1 MTRIRFRSLYLAI
14 LLVAC
19 LVTSPV
25 EAATAHLSESLPR
38 HLLMALEDTAREG
51 QPLLRVQKETP
62 QVSRRVVLMA
72 AFETLGWEH
81 ELALAE
87 KLCPEGFLA
96 CFSRFLEPP
105 PPSSFLEDPSA
116 LLKEDDL
123 RELLDWMRACR
134 ISMRWDFSV
143 AGETSTLRVHR
154 EGTAILED
162 LWEVRIQEEI
172 EKDLALEGLFKLDE
186 AGFPVCLRQTETGRF
201 NLVAGPFGNFANARQ
216 VYAALPPVP
225 GMLLVPAPTL
235 AGSQPL
241 FWAAIQVRNLDSL
254 PRIRFASEMGSA
266 RAELSMIAS
275 AAGAEGGI
283 NGGFF
288 SASGPI
294 GTLVVDGIP
303 LRQSFGDRS
312 ALGLSRGS
320 PPVFGNGRLNLSL
333 ETASFRL
340 PIDRLN
346 ELPLKDEV
354 ALFLKD
360 ERFPVP
366 LQPESGDSYSVPLIV
381 SVSGGFSLS
390 EAEAV
395 LFARGRG
402 IESLRE
408 IGEGGEARVYASWM
422 DPRFDRSDIVLQAGP
437 GIVENGVSNA
447 ASESFDEKTRLQRHP
462 RSLVGWDG
470 DSLWWIVVDGR
481 NPSHSLGVTLPECA
495 GLALSLGLQDAL
507 NLDGGGSSALWW
519 KDSIVNLPPGGKERP
534 LPYAILFG
542 TASGSLFK

>member
-1 MTRIRFRSLYLAI
+1 MTRIKFRSLCLAI

-19 LVTSPV
+19 LFASPA
-25 EAATAHLSESLPR
+25 ETAKVHPAESLPP
-38 HLLMALEDTAREG
+38 HLLVALEDTAREG
-51 QPLLRVQKETP
+51 EPLLRVQEEIS
-62 QVSRRVVLMA
+62 QVSRRVALMA
-72 AFETLGWEH
+72 ALEILGWEH

-87 KLCPEGFLA
+87 RLCPEGFLA

-105 PPSSFLEDPSA
+105 LPSSFLEDPNG

-123 RELLDWMRACR
+123 RELLGWMRSCR
-134 ISMRWDFSV
+134 ISISWDYSV

-154 EGTAILED
+154 EGTAILEG
-162 LWEVRIQEEI
+162 LWEVRIQEAI
-172 EKDLALEGLFKLDE
+172 EEDLAREELLKLNE
-186 AGFPVCLRQTETGRF
+186 AGFPVGLRQTETGLF

-241 FWAAIQVRNLDSL
+241 FWAAIQARNMDSL

-266 RAELSMIAS
+266 RANLSTIAR

-294 GTLVVDGIP
+294 GTLVVNGTP
-303 LRQSFGDRS
+303 LRQSFGERS
-312 ALGLSRGS
+312 ALGLSGGS
-320 PPVFGNGRLNLSL
+320 PPVFGNGRLNLSV
-333 ETASFRL
+333 ESASLRL

-360 ERFPVP
+360 ERFPFP
-366 LQPESGDSYSVPLIV
+366 LQPESGDSFSVPV
-381 SVSGGFSLS
+381 TASVSGSFSLS
-390 EAEAV
+390 QAEAF
-395 LFARGRG
+395 LFARGNAV
-402 IESLRE
+402 ESLRD
-408 IGEGGEARVYASWM
+408 IGEGGEAHVYASWI
-422 DPRFDRSDIVLQAGP
+422 DPRFDGREIVLQAGP
-437 GIVENGVSNA
+437 RIVESGSANA
-447 ASESFDEKTRLQRHP
+447 AAESFDEKTRLQRHP
-462 RSLVGWDG
+462 RSFVGWDG

-495 GLALSLGLQDAL
+495 SLALSLGLRDAL

-519 KDSIVNLPPGGKERP
+519 KDCIVNLPPGGKERP

-542 TASGSLFK
+542 TASDSLFK

>member
-1 MTRIRFRSLYLAI
+1 MTRIKFRSLCLAI
-14 LLVAC
+14 LLVVWLAP
-19 LVTSPV
+19 SPA
-25 EAATAHLSESLPR
+25 EAARAHLSESLPP
-38 HLLMALEDTAREG
+38 HLLVALEDTAREG
-51 QPLLRVQKETP
+51 NPPLRVQKETP
-62 QVSRRVVLMA
+62 QVSRRATLMA
-72 AFETLGWEH
+72 AFEILGWEH

-123 RELLDWMRACR
+123 RELLAWIRSCL

-143 AGETSTLRVHR
+143 AGETSTLHVHR
-154 EGTAILED
+154 EGTAILEG
-162 LWEVRIQEEI
+162 LWEVRIQEEL
-172 EKDLALEGLFKLDE
+172 EKDFALEGLFKLDE
-186 AGFPVCLRQTETGRF
+186 AGFPVGLRQTETGRF
-201 NLVAGPFGNFANARQ
+201 NLLAGPFGNFANARQ
-216 VYAALPPVP
+216 VYDALPPVP

-235 AGSQPL
+235 AGTQPL
-241 FWAAIQVRNLDSL
+241 FWAAIQTRNLDSL

-266 RAELSMIAS
+266 RVGLSTIAS

-294 GTLVVDGIP
+294 GTLIVDGTP
-303 LRQSFGDRS
+303 LRQSFGERS

-333 ETASFRL
+333 ETANRRL

-346 ELPLKDEV
+346 ELPLKDEL

-366 LQPESGDSYSVPLIV
+366 LQTESGDSFTVPVIA
-381 SVSGGFSLS
+381 SVSGSFSLS
-390 EAEAV
+390 QAEAV
-395 LFARGRG
+395 LLARGRG
-402 IESLRE
+402 VEPLRE
-408 IGEGGEARVYASWM
+408 IGEGGEAHVYASWM
-422 DPRFDRSDIVLQAGP
+422 DPRFDGSEIVLQAGP
-437 GIVENGVSNA
+437 RIVESGA
-447 ASESFDEKTRLQRHP
+447 AKEASESFDEKTRLQRHP

-495 GLALSLGLQDAL
+495 SLALSLGLQDAL

-519 KDSIVNLPPGGKERP
+519 KDSIVNSPPGGKERP